1 MSLTS
6 YQTAPPRDLIK
17 TCYITIEIL
26 SKCIVKNTLL
36 ITGGAGFVGANL
48 IELFL
53 KKTKLNIIS
62 YDNYSTGS
70 IHNHIKSGR
79 VKYIKGNTKEI
90 KKNISNT
97 IISIKWR
104 VYDESDLLHYF
115 TDSNGILSDKEVY
128 EHKKL
133 LLNNIKTITGAK
145 NSDKFIII
153 LSKPLTKPVC
163 LI

>member
-1 MSLTS
+1 M
-6 YQTAPPRDLIK
+6 
-17 TCYITIEIL
+17 
-26 SKCIVKNTLL
+26 IVKNLNSLYLKATSYYDND
-36 ITGGAGFVGANL
+36 NL
-48 IELFL
+48 IGIYSICDDLDIDIDIDEDEKRIILFD
-53 KKTKLNIIS
+53 I
-62 YDNYSTGS
+62 YDLINE
-70 IHNHIKSGR
+70 
-79 VKYIKGNTKEI
+79 KEI

-104 VYDESDLLHYF
+104 VYDESDLLNYF

-128 EHKKL
+128 EHTKL

>member
-1 MSLTS
+1 MDTIYKNYIDLYGNFSHILNIKIDNSLS
-6 YQTAPPRDLIK
+6 EDEKRIILFDIYDLINEK
-17 TCYITIEIL
+17 
-26 SKCIVKNTLL
+26 
-36 ITGGAGFVGANL
+36 
-48 IELFL
+48 
-53 KKTKLNIIS
+53 
-62 YDNYSTGS
+62 D
-70 IHNHIKSGR
+70 
-79 VKYIKGNTKEI
+79 I

-128 EHKKL
+128 EHTKL

>member
-1 MSLTS
+1 MDTIYKNYIDLYGNFTHVLNIKIDKSVSEDEKRIILFDI
-6 YQTAPPRDLIK
+6 YDLINEK
-17 TCYITIEIL
+17 
-26 SKCIVKNTLL
+26 
-36 ITGGAGFVGANL
+36 
-48 IELFL
+48 
-53 KKTKLNIIS
+53 
-62 YDNYSTGS
+62 D
-70 IHNHIKSGR
+70 
-79 VKYIKGNTKEI
+79 I

-128 EHKKL
+128 EHTKL

>member
-1 MSLTS
+1 MDTIYKNYIHLYGNFSHILNIKIDKSLS
-6 YQTAPPRDLIK
+6 EYEKRIILFDIYDLINEK
-17 TCYITIEIL
+17 
-26 SKCIVKNTLL
+26 
-36 ITGGAGFVGANL
+36 
-48 IELFL
+48 
-53 KKTKLNIIS
+53 
-62 YDNYSTGS
+62 D
-70 IHNHIKSGR
+70 
-79 VKYIKGNTKEI
+79 I

-104 VYDESDLLHYF
+104 VYDESNLLHYF
-115 TDSNGILSDKEVY
+115 TDSKGILSDKKVY
-128 EHKKL
+128 EHTKL

>member
-1 MSLTS
+1 MDTIYKNYIDLYGNFSHILNIKIDKSLS
-6 YQTAPPRDLIK
+6 EDEKRIILFDIYDLIN
-17 TCYITIEIL
+17 E
-26 SKCIVKNTLL
+26 
-36 ITGGAGFVGANL
+36 
-48 IELFL
+48 
-53 KKTKLNIIS
+53 
-62 YDNYSTGS
+62 
-70 IHNHIKSGR
+70 
-79 VKYIKGNTKEI
+79 KEI

-115 TDSNGILSDKEVY
+115 TDSNGILLDKEVY
-128 EHKKL
+128 EHTKL

>member
-1 MSLTS
+1 MDTIYKNYIDLYGNFSHILNIKIDKSLS
-6 YQTAPPRDLIK
+6 EDEKRIILFDIYDLIN
-17 TCYITIEIL
+17 E
-26 SKCIVKNTLL
+26 
-36 ITGGAGFVGANL
+36 
-48 IELFL
+48 
-53 KKTKLNIIS
+53 
-62 YDNYSTGS
+62 
-70 IHNHIKSGR
+70 
-79 VKYIKGNTKEI
+79 KEI

-115 TDSNGILSDKEVY
+115 TDSKGILSDKKVY
-128 EHKKL
+128 EHTKL

>member
-1 MSLTS
+1 MYYTITENLTEIISKVHIKTNYIQMDTIYKNYIDLYGNFSHILNIKIDKSLS
-6 YQTAPPRDLIK
+6 EDEKRIILFDIYDLIN
-17 TCYITIEIL
+17 E
-26 SKCIVKNTLL
+26 
-36 ITGGAGFVGANL
+36 
-48 IELFL
+48 
-53 KKTKLNIIS
+53 
-62 YDNYSTGS
+62 
-70 IHNHIKSGR
+70 
-79 VKYIKGNTKEI
+79 KEI
-90 KKNISNT
+90 KKNISNK

-128 EHKKL
+128 EHTKL

>member
-1 MSLTS
+1 MDTIYKNYIDLYGNFSHILNIKIDKSLS
-6 YQTAPPRDLIK
+6 EDEKRIILFDIYDLINEK
-17 TCYITIEIL
+17 
-26 SKCIVKNTLL
+26 
-36 ITGGAGFVGANL
+36 
-48 IELFL
+48 
-53 KKTKLNIIS
+53 
-62 YDNYSTGS
+62 D
-70 IHNHIKSGR
+70 
-79 VKYIKGNTKEI
+79 I

-128 EHKKL
+128 EHTKL

-153 LSKPLTKPVC
+153 LSNPLTKPVC

>member
-1 MSLTS
+1 MDTIYKNYIDLYGNFSHILNIKIDKSLS
-6 YQTAPPRDLIK
+6 EDEKRIILFDIYDLIN
-17 TCYITIEIL
+17 E
-26 SKCIVKNTLL
+26 
-36 ITGGAGFVGANL
+36 
-48 IELFL
+48 
-53 KKTKLNIIS
+53 
-62 YDNYSTGS
+62 
-70 IHNHIKSGR
+70 
-79 VKYIKGNTKEI
+79 KEI

-104 VYDESDLLHYF
+104 VYDESNLLHYF
-115 TDSNGILSDKEVY
+115 TDSKGILSDKKVY
-128 EHKKL
+128 EHTKL

>member
-1 MSLTS
+1 MDTIYKNYIELYGNFSHILNIKIDNSLS
-6 YQTAPPRDLIK
+6 EDEKRIILFDIYDLINEK
-17 TCYITIEIL
+17 
-26 SKCIVKNTLL
+26 
-36 ITGGAGFVGANL
+36 
-48 IELFL
+48 
-53 KKTKLNIIS
+53 
-62 YDNYSTGS
+62 D
-70 IHNHIKSGR
+70 
-79 VKYIKGNTKEI
+79 I

-97 IISIKWR
+97 IITIKWR

-115 TDSNGILSDKEVY
+115 TDSNGILLDKEVY
-128 EHKKL
+128 EHTKL

>member
-1 MSLTS
+1 MDTIYKNYIDLYGNFSHILNIKIDKSLS
-6 YQTAPPRDLIK
+6 EDEKRIILFDIYDLIN
-17 TCYITIEIL
+17 E
-26 SKCIVKNTLL
+26 
-36 ITGGAGFVGANL
+36 
-48 IELFL
+48 
-53 KKTKLNIIS
+53 
-62 YDNYSTGS
+62 
-70 IHNHIKSGR
+70 
-79 VKYIKGNTKEI
+79 KEI
-90 KKNISNT
+90 KKNISNA

-115 TDSNGILSDKEVY
+115 TDSNGILSDKKVY
-128 EHKKL
+128 EHTKL

>member
-1 MSLTS
+1 MDTIYKNYIDIYGNFSHILNIKIDKNLS
-6 YQTAPPRDLIK
+6 EDEKRIILFDIYDLIN
-17 TCYITIEIL
+17 E
-26 SKCIVKNTLL
+26 
-36 ITGGAGFVGANL
+36 
-48 IELFL
+48 
-53 KKTKLNIIS
+53 
-62 YDNYSTGS
+62 
-70 IHNHIKSGR
+70 
-79 VKYIKGNTKEI
+79 KEI

-104 VYDESDLLHYF
+104 VYDESDLLNYF

-128 EHKKL
+128 EHTKL

-153 LSKPLTKPVC
+153 LSKPITKLVC

>member
-1 MSLTS
+1 MDTIYKNYIDLYGNFSHILNIKIDKS
-6 YQTAPPRDLIK
+6 VSEDEKRRILFDIYDLINEK
-17 TCYITIEIL
+17 
-26 SKCIVKNTLL
+26 
-36 ITGGAGFVGANL
+36 
-48 IELFL
+48 
-53 KKTKLNIIS
+53 
-62 YDNYSTGS
+62 D
-70 IHNHIKSGR
+70 
-79 VKYIKGNTKEI
+79 I

-104 VYDESDLLHYF
+104 VYDENDLLHYF

-128 EHKKL
+128 EHTKL

>member
-1 MSLTS
+1 MDTIYKNYIDIYGNFSHILNIKIDNSLS
-6 YQTAPPRDLIK
+6 EDEKRIILFDIYDLIN
-17 TCYITIEIL
+17 E
-26 SKCIVKNTLL
+26 
-36 ITGGAGFVGANL
+36 
-48 IELFL
+48 
-53 KKTKLNIIS
+53 
-62 YDNYSTGS
+62 
-70 IHNHIKSGR
+70 
-79 VKYIKGNTKEI
+79 KEI

-128 EHKKL
+128 EHTKL

>member
-1 MSLTS
+1 MDTIYKNYIDIYGNFSHILNIKLDKSLS
-6 YQTAPPRDLIK
+6 EDEKRIILFDIYDLIN
-17 TCYITIEIL
+17 E
-26 SKCIVKNTLL
+26 
-36 ITGGAGFVGANL
+36 
-48 IELFL
+48 
-53 KKTKLNIIS
+53 
-62 YDNYSTGS
+62 
-70 IHNHIKSGR
+70 
-79 VKYIKGNTKEI
+79 KEI

-128 EHKKL
+128 EHTKL

>member
-1 MSLTS
+1 MDTIYKNYIELYGNFSHILNIKIDKSLS
-6 YQTAPPRDLIK
+6 EDEKRIILFDIYDLINEK
-17 TCYITIEIL
+17 
-26 SKCIVKNTLL
+26 
-36 ITGGAGFVGANL
+36 
-48 IELFL
+48 
-53 KKTKLNIIS
+53 
-62 YDNYSTGS
+62 D
-70 IHNHIKSGR
+70 
-79 VKYIKGNTKEI
+79 I

-128 EHKKL
+128 EHTKL

>member
-1 MSLTS
+1 MDTIYKNYIDLYGNFSHILNIKIDKSLS
-6 YQTAPPRDLIK
+6 EYEKRIILFDIYDLINEK
-17 TCYITIEIL
+17 
-26 SKCIVKNTLL
+26 
-36 ITGGAGFVGANL
+36 
-48 IELFL
+48 
-53 KKTKLNIIS
+53 
-62 YDNYSTGS
+62 D
-70 IHNHIKSGR
+70 
-79 VKYIKGNTKEI
+79 I

-128 EHKKL
+128 EHTKL

>member
-1 MSLTS
+1 MDTIYKNYIDLYGNFSHILNIKIDKS
-6 YQTAPPRDLIK
+6 VSEDEKRIILFDIYDLINEK
-17 TCYITIEIL
+17 
-26 SKCIVKNTLL
+26 
-36 ITGGAGFVGANL
+36 
-48 IELFL
+48 
-53 KKTKLNIIS
+53 
-62 YDNYSTGS
+62 D
-70 IHNHIKSGR
+70 
-79 VKYIKGNTKEI
+79 I

-128 EHKKL
+128 EHTKL

-153 LSKPLTKPVC
+153 VSKTPF
-163 LI
+163 

>member
-1 MSLTS
+1 MDTIYKNYIDLYGNFSHILNIKIDKGLS
-6 YQTAPPRDLIK
+6 EDEKRIILFDIYDLIN
-17 TCYITIEIL
+17 E
-26 SKCIVKNTLL
+26 
-36 ITGGAGFVGANL
+36 
-48 IELFL
+48 
-53 KKTKLNIIS
+53 
-62 YDNYSTGS
+62 
-70 IHNHIKSGR
+70 
-79 VKYIKGNTKEI
+79 KEI

-115 TDSNGILSDKEVY
+115 TDSNGILLDKEVY
-128 EHKKL
+128 EHTKL